1 MAIKI
6 DLDVDVNTLNNE
18 QMQRA
23 LVAVAEEFQKKM
35 LGAFLT
41 GGKGNLFEPPVETWM
56 PRRPIKLG
64 ETPHGERWD
73 IGYRTYYQVVPL
85 KR

>member
-1 MAIKI
+1 MVIKI
-6 DLDVDVNTLNNE
+6 DLDVDVNTLTNE

-35 LGAFLT
+35 LGA
-41 GGKGNLFEPPVETWM
+41 GGTGNLFKPPVKTWM
-56 PRRPIKLG
+56 PRRPIKLD
-64 ETPHGERWD
+64 ETPHGERWG
-73 IGYRTYYQVVPL
+73 IGYRSYYQVVPL